1 VIRALIVDDEPLAR
15 ERIRDLL
22 AEESDIEVVGECAD
36 GSEALAAIQALSPQI
51 VFLDIQMPEMSGFEV
66 LEALGADRIPAV
78 IFVTAYDQYAL
89 DAFDMHAID
98 YLLKPFDGER
108 FSWALDRARRLIG
121 AGGDGAAGET
131 DLAERLRSLL
141 AEVDRERRYLKRL
154 AVKSG
159 GRVYFLQLDQI
170 EWIEA
175 AGNYARLHEGGR
187 SHLVR
192 ATLKRLVEKLD
203 PDRFLR
209 ISRSAIVNLDFVR
222 ELQPWFR
229 GGYVVILSSGDK
241 QRTGRKYQENV
252 NRLLGAL
259 Q

>member
-1 VIRALIVDDEPLAR
+1 MIGALIVDDEPLAR

-22 AEESDIEVVGECAD
+22 AAESDIEVVGECGD
-36 GSEALAAIQALSPQI
+36 GAGAVAAIESLSPQI

-66 LEALGADRIPAV
+66 LEELGADRVPAV

-89 DAFDMHAID
+89 HAFDMHAID

-121 AGGDGAAGET
+121 AQSHGAVGEG

-141 AEVDRERRYLKRL
+141 ADVDRDRRYLKRL
-154 AVKSG
+154 AVRSG

-192 ATLKRLVEKLD
+192 TTLKRLVERLD
-203 PDRFLR
+203 PERFLR

-229 GGYVVILSSGDK
+229 GGYVVVLQSGDK
-241 QRTGRKYQENV
+241 QRTGRKYQENM
-252 NRLLGAL
+252 NRLLTAL

>member
-1 VIRALIVDDEPLAR
+1 MIRALIVDDEPLAR

-22 AEESDIEVVGECAD
+22 DEEPDIEVIGECGD
-36 GSEALAAIQALSPQI
+36 GSEAVTAIQSLSPQI
-51 VFLDIQMPEMSGFEV
+51 VFLDIQMPEMNGFEV
-66 LEALGADRIPAV
+66 LERLGADRVPAV
-78 IFVTAYDQYAL
+78 IFVTAYDQFAL

-121 AGGDGAAGET
+121 TDDDGTAGEP

-141 AEVDRERRYLKRL
+141 EEVDRDRRYLKRL

-192 ATLKRLVEKLD
+192 TTLKRLVERLD

-209 ISRSAIVNLDFVR
+209 ISRSTIVNLDFVR

-229 GGYVVILSSGDK
+229 GGYVVVLRSGEK

-252 NRLLGAL
+252 SRLLAAL